1 VPRPPRDRAQDST
14 RYGPSKALGLY
25 SEKNKEW
32 SGRYIEVTA
41 AKSRDADRAWVIEIE
56 TADSVSATEARNQWK
71 DYDNAYATR
80 WYLAVLVDSKDE
92 AQRLLRDHN
101 ISNCSVIT
109 WRRDPNGTHTF
120 WGLPGLDWR
129 RDTTRSN
136 S

>member
-1 VPRPPRDRAQDST
+1 M
-14 RYGPSKALGLY
+14 
-25 SEKNKEW
+25 
-32 SGRYIEVTA
+32 
-41 AKSRDADRAWVIEIE
+41 IEIE